1 MKYLLPFIAVS
12 LIACNDPS
20 TPAVAKDSTT
30 STGPGNDT
38 TTMTLDTFQTSTKMP
53 NGIYQAILPCS
64 DCKGVEHTVSFN
76 PDLTYRL
83 EENKIGKKAGL
94 VKTAGNWR
102 ANQGRVILYK
112 NDTVM
117 ARYGWQGDTLQ
128 YLKNEGS
135 AFSLRKVSPAA
146 DNPAWQKKGQAG
158 VEFYGVGNEPFWNV
172 EVDEEKGISFHLAE
186 WSKPLRLPASP
197 PVIFPDSTVYI
208 TGNDSVSL
216 RLVIL
221 SEFCSDGMSD
231 YIYTEKIKVLFR
243 GQAYSGCGL
252 QYTRDATK
260 DAAPGKK
267 TSAKR

>member
-1 MKYLLPFIAVS
+1 MKYLLPIISIAI
-12 LIACNDPS
+12 LACNDPAS
-20 TPAVAKDSTT
+20 LASGNDST
-30 STGPGNDT
+30 SNAGVGNDT
-38 TTMTLDTFQTSTKMP
+38 TTMTLDTFQTSTKTP
-53 NGIYQAILPCS
+53 NGIYQAILPCT

-94 VKTAGNWR
+94 VKTSGNWR
-102 ANQGRVILYK
+102 ANQGKVILYK

-117 ARYGWQGDTLQ
+117 ARYTWQGDTLQ

-135 AFSLRKVSPAA
+135 LFSLRKVSPAA

-172 EVDEEKGISFHLAE
+172 EVDEEKAISFHLAE
-186 WSKPLRLPASP
+186 WSKPMRFPPSR

-208 TGNDSVSL
+208 TATDSVSL

-221 SEFCSDGMSD
+221 NEFCSDGMSD
-231 YIYTEKIKVLFR
+231 YIYTEKIKVVFR

-252 QYTRDATK
+252 RYTRTAMK
-260 DAAPGKK
+260 GAAPGKK
-267 TSAKR
+267 